1 MVGAGPP
8 TRRARSLL
16 IVEND
21 GGLLL
26 PGRLGTG
33 LTSPPLAALSRRR
46 HLLLRG
52 PRPPG

>member
-1 MVGAGPP
+1 MVGADPL

-21 GGLLL
+21 GGLL
-26 PGRLGTG
+26 PGRLSTG
-33 LTSPPLAALSRRR
+33 FTSPPLAALSLRR